1 MPARDV
7 DGDTFVHKTV
17 NADTNARAAVAMIAI
32 MAAAVSPAAS
42 TRLN

>member
-1 MPARDV
+1 MDEDSV
-7 DGDTFVHKTV
+7 VHKTV
-17 NADTNARAAVAMIAI
+17 NADTNGLAVVAMIAI

>member
-1 MPARDV
+1 M
-7 DGDTFVHKTV
+7 DGDTVVHKTV
-17 NADTNARAAVAMIAI
+17 NGDTNALAVVAMIAI

>member
-1 MPARDV
+1 M
-7 DGDTFVHKTV
+7 DGDTIVQSVHKTV
-17 NADTNARAAVAMIAI
+17 NADTNALAAVAI